1 MLTRTKKWILLMLVN
16 ILIISLFVGC
26 GSAKETEKVSEQKT
40 PSALDAIKAKGKLV
54 IGVKGDFAPYG
65 FVDESGKS
73 AGFEVDMAHRLAKDL
88 FGDPEK
94 IELVIVTG
102 TNRIPNLQSGK
113 IDIILA
119 TLGITAERAKQVD
132 YSKPYFKSGVQLLVP
147 KDSTIKDIQD
157 LKGKQ
162 VITIT
167 GTTGDA
173 GLQKLVPE
181 AKLLKLTTTSEALQ
195 ALKDKRG
202 VAFAQDNTL
211 VYVLAKQNPEFKVV
225 GQPFNETE
233 WGLAVRKGETDVV
246 DWINKNLDQWQQ
258 EDYYYELFNK
268 WIAKDTPDNF
278 DPSVWIKRP

>member
-1 MLTRTKKWILLMLVN
+1 MARIKSWILLVLVN
-16 ILIISLFVGC
+16 VLIVGLFVGC
-26 GSAKETEKVSEQKT
+26 GSEKVADQKT
-40 PSALDAIKAKGKLV
+40 TGALDAIKAKGKLV
-54 IGVKGDFAPYG
+54 IGVKGDFPPYG
-65 FVDESGKS
+65 FVDEKGKNV
-73 AGFEVDMAHRLAKDL
+73 GFEIDMAHRLAEDL

-94 IELVIVTG
+94 IEIVVVTG

-113 IDIILA
+113 IDVILA
-119 TLGITAERAKQVD
+119 TLGITEERAKQVD

-147 KDSTIKDIQD
+147 KDSTIDDIED

-181 AKLLKLTTTSEALQ
+181 AKLLKLATTSEALQ
-195 ALKDKRG
+195 ALKDNRG

-211 VYVLAKQNPEFKVV
+211 IYVLAKQYPEFKVV
-225 GQPFNETE
+225 GKPFAESE
-233 WGLAVRKGETDVV
+233 WGIAVRKGETDVV
-246 DWINKNLDQWQQ
+246 DWINKNLDTWLQ
-258 EDYYYELFNK
+258 EDYYNKLYEK

>member
-1 MLTRTKKWILLMLVN
+1 MARMKSWVLLVLVS
-16 ILIISLFVGC
+16 ILITGLFVGC
-26 GSAKETEKVSEQKT
+26 GKKEAADQTT
-40 PSALDAIKAKGKLV
+40 ASALEAIKAKGKLV
-54 IGVKGDFAPYG
+54 IGVKGDFPPYG
-65 FVDESGKS
+65 FVDEKGNNV
-73 AGFEVDMAHRLAKDL
+73 GFEIDMARRLAEDL

-94 IELVIVTG
+94 IELVVVTG

-113 IDIILA
+113 IDVILA
-119 TLGITAERAKQVD
+119 TLGITEERATQVD

-147 KDSTIKDIQD
+147 KDSTIDSLED
-157 LKGKQ
+157 LKGQQ

-181 AKLLKLTTTSEALQ
+181 AKLLKLATTSEALQ
-195 ALKDKRG
+195 ALRDNRG

-211 VYVLAKQNPEFKVV
+211 IYVLAKQYPEFKVV
-225 GQPFNETE
+225 GEPFAESE
-233 WGLAVRKGETDVV
+233 WALAARKGETDVV
-246 DWINKNLDQWQQ
+246 DWINKNLDTWLQ
-258 EDYYYELFNK
+258 EDYYYQLYEK